1 MSLLA
6 TVRERYRH
14 GEGENEN
21 IVSFVSFVSSS
32 GRVSEN
38 SEGNFVGFVSSS
50 KRVSEVLHS
59 NENSDVLETEPTKL
73 TKLLQNELRPT
84 WAESQDHA
92 GAEFW
97 DIFSRDQR
105 DAYRH
110 SLYTSRLMRA
120 GVVPSSYTATG
131 FCNRCGPVF
140 LPVELKDP
148 VLGCP
153 WCFVRAEG
161 RLIPRPRRTDL

>member
-14 GEGENEN
+14 GEAEKEN
-21 IVSFVSFVSSS
+21 IVSFVSSSDGESENSKGNYVSFVSSS
-32 GRVSEN
+32 E
-38 SEGNFVGFVSSS
+38 
-50 KRVSEVLHS
+50 RVSEVLHS
-59 NENSDVLETEPTKL
+59 NENTDALETEPTKL
-73 TKLLQNELRPT
+73 TKLLQDELRPT

-92 GAEFW
+92 GVEFW
-97 DIFSRDQR
+97 ESFSREQR
-105 DAYRH
+105 ETYRQ

-131 FCNRCGPVF
+131 FCNHCGPVF
-140 LPVELKDP
+140 LPFGPNEP

-153 WCFVRAEG
+153 WCFVRADG
-161 RLIPRPRRTDL
+161 KPIPRP